1 MYRHRRRLA
10 KCLVRLQ
17 TETKRPFIWTMKG
30 GSSFRFRLER
40 VRELRE
46 RKEDDAKRAL
56 ADAMAEHFRAEE
68 RLRDAE
74 RSIESA
80 RAAQLDAT
88 VGPRSGLDLVAHQAY
103 LERAESARE
112 VSEQVVMR
120 SEAEVENQRDEL
132 TEAARDR
139 QALERL
145 KARRQAEFVAEAA
158 RVESI
163 MLDEIAIVNF
173 RRRAA

>member
-1 MYRHRRRLA
+1 ML
-10 KCLVRLQ
+10 
-17 TETKRPFIWTMKG
+17 TMKG

-74 RSIESA
+74 RKIEGA
-80 RAAQLDAT
+80 RAAQLGAT
-88 VGPRSGLDLVAHQAY
+88 DRPRSGLDLVAHQAY
-103 LERAESARE
+103 LERTESARA
-112 VSEQVVMR
+112 VSQQVVTR
-120 SEAEVENQRDEL
+120 SEAYVENQRDQL

-145 KARRQAEFVAEAA
+145 KARRQAEFTAEAA
-158 RVESI
+158 RLESNV
-163 MLDEIAIVNF
+163 LDEIAIINF